1 MLGLIEVDLFDFIP
15 VILGPQ
21 DTYSYETESESE
33 SDSYETVSESESET
47 DDEEEMV
54 IVMLDFVHLMSES
67 DND

>member
-1 MLGLIEVDLFDFIP
+1 MLGIIEVDLFDFIP

-21 DTYSYETESESE
+21 DTYSYETE
-33 SDSYETVSESESET
+33 SESESET

>member
-21 DTYSYETESESE
+21 DTYSYEIE
-33 SDSYETVSESESET
+33 SESESET